1 MTQVSSKVDLSA
13 ITDFMTALKQA
24 TGSLQQ
30 FQAEVSKRLTEQGE
44 AVTSFMD
51 SIRTGGA
58 GGDKSVKEQLLD
70 KLAVP
75 FDFNKILL
83 DLQIDEKLSNEA
95 MAKVRQKIRNAL
107 AATKG
112 NPAAIAGVFSELFP
126 MLKLCFTAFSSP
138 LKAWLL
144 PRRINLGT
152 GCCRPGN
159 PPLSYCEDLFDVA
172 L

>member
-1 MTQVSSKVDLSA
+1 MTQVSSKADLSA

-30 FQAEVSKRLTEQGE
+30 FQTEVSKRLTEQGE

-51 SIRTGGA
+51 AIRTGGA

-70 KLAVP
+70 KLAEP

-83 DLQIDEKLSNEA
+83 DLQIDEKLSNET
-95 MAKVRQKIRNAL
+95 MAEVRQKIRNAL

-126 MLKLCFTAFSSP
+126 MLKRVITAFSSA
-138 LKAWLL
+138 LKAWLQS
-144 PRRINLGT
+144 RRKVLGT
-152 GCCRPGN
+152 G
-159 PPLSYCEDLFDVA
+159 LSG
-172 L
+172 